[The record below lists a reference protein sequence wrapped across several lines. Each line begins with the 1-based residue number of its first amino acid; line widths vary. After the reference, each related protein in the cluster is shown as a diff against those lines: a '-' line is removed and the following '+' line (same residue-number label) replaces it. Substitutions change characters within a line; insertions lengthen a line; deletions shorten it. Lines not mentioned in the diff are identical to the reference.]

1 MCTYICNSVFH
12 RNMKFLAEDEMKLL
26 FLQMNKYFVKI
37 KLEVLIY

>member
-1 MCTYICNSVFH
+1 M
-12 RNMKFLAEDEMKLL
+12 NMKFLAEDEMKLL